1 MEIIQILVCFLH
13 GKPLMVNT
21 QILSKTLLI
30 NDYLL
35 WKQNSNVPPPPIRTI
50 FKWFKNTARA
60 RGEAGKRSGNEVK
73 LGTYIVKIK
82 RSKKV
87 VK

>member
-1 MEIIQILVCFLH
+1 MKTRIQMSS
-13 GKPLMVNT
+13 P
-21 QILSKTLLI
+21 
-30 NDYLL
+30 
-35 WKQNSNVPPPPIRTI
+35 SNPNHL
-50 FKWFKNTARA
+50 NTARA
-60 RGEAGKRSGNEVK
+60 RGEAGKRYGNEVR